1 MRPWLV
7 LVLVPILAKIL
18 KAGLCPTTCMLGDGL
33 LLVEGLQ
40 LESILGSVLPTLL
53 LGGGSPY
60 AIVLKLDGVLKTVR
74 LNRT

>member
-18 KAGLCPTTCMLGDGL
+18 KTSLCPATCMLGDRL
-33 LLVEGLQ
+33 LLVKGLQ
-40 LESILGSVLPTLL
+40 LEAILGSVLPTLL

-60 AIVLKLDGVLKTVR
+60 AVVLKLDGVLKTVR
-74 LNRT
+74 PNRT